1 MKPPG
6 FVTRYHLGS
15 FARSRACCEICVW
28 DTPLSPTRPSF
39 YPNAEHTTRATSSMQ
54 PVPSPLTWALSISR
68 GSSGKAS
75 ALAPVVSDAQ
85 ELLSREED
93 ESCVDGGESCWV
105 LQGCPR
111 AGSSA
116 GRPPPAS
123 QQIRQR
129 EGGHADPCRSSTRPS
144 SHQTQPTN
152 PSASSP
158 VPPPDV
164 PAPHPTPRVP
174 PRLLGAHALHLLGS
188 LGGLSQTRLRGVKRP
203 RRASTPASPAG
214 KQPSAITCSHRCHR
228 PSPSLGSCRRQRAS
242 TQAGK

>member
-1 MKPPG
+1 MLN
-6 FVTRYHLGS
+6 T
-15 FARSRACCEICVW
+15 
-28 DTPLSPTRPSF
+28 
-39 YPNAEHTTRATSSMQ
+39 Q
-54 PVPSPLTWALSISR
+54 PVTSPLTWALSSSG

-75 ALAPVVSDAQ
+75 ALTPMVGNAQ

-93 ESCVDGGESCWV
+93 GGESRWV

-129 EGGHADPCRSSTRPS
+129 EGGHADLCRSSTRPS
-144 SHQTQPTN
+144 SDRPQPTN
-152 PSASSP
+152 PSASSS

-188 LGGLSQTRLRGVKRP
+188 LGELSQTRLRGVKRP

-214 KQPSAITCSHRCHR
+214 KQPNPITCSHHHR
-228 PSPSLGSCRRQRAS
+228 RPSSPSLGSWRRERAS
-242 TQAGK
+242 SRAAK

>member
-1 MKPPG
+1 M
-6 FVTRYHLGS
+6 
-15 FARSRACCEICVW
+15 
-28 DTPLSPTRPSF
+28 
-39 YPNAEHTTRATSSMQ
+39 
-54 PVPSPLTWALSISR
+54 
-68 GSSGKAS
+68 
-75 ALAPVVSDAQ
+75 
-85 ELLSREED
+85 
-93 ESCVDGGESCWV
+93 

-129 EGGHADPCRSSTRPS
+129 EGGHADLCRSSTRPS
-144 SHQTQPTN
+144 SDRPQPTN
-152 PSASSP
+152 PSASSS

-188 LGGLSQTRLRGVKRP
+188 LGELSQTRLRGVKRP

-214 KQPSAITCSHRCHR
+214 KQPNPITRSHHR
-228 PSPSLGSCRRQRAS
+228 RRPSSPSLGSWRREQASSRAAKRLGS
-242 TQAGK
+242 KLDPTRRPAECHQDKNK